1 MGRALYFKIMLMLKN
16 NLLSFGTLNMKRKLM
31 ALFILLM
38 LMVPAAGVSAQTV
51 FKIGKDIDIAE
62 DQRVDNAVAVG
73 GQITVSGLVEKN
85 LVTVGGSIV
94 LTSRA
99 VVRGDITCIGGVVVQ
114 GSGAQI
120 YGRINEINSSN
131 VFAALSS
138 AFYEEEDEWS
148 WLADIM
154 AFCFFL
160 MLVVLAL
167 LLAFLFPRPL
177 NAVADGIRLN
187 KIKSFFWGALAALM
201 TIPFFTLLAL
211 SFVGIPLI
219 PLAFSLILLAFM
231 FGFIAISMLLGRF
244 VLTKAFRSHNPSPV
258 RETLLGLILWW
269 IIGWLPFYAGMLIK
283 AVVITMGFGGVLL
296 ALFYSGYKG
305 RTLPESPTNTESA
318 VH

>member
-1 MGRALYFKIMLMLKN
+1 M
-16 NLLSFGTLNMKRKLM
+16 MKRKFIV
-31 ALFILLM
+31 LFVLLM
-38 LMVPAAGVSAQTV
+38 LTAPAADVFAQTI
-51 FKIGKDIDIAE
+51 FKIGKDIDIAA
-62 DQRVDNAVAVG
+62 DQRVDNAVVVG

-94 LTSRA
+94 LTSGA

-148 WLADIM
+148 WLSGIM

-160 MLVVLAL
+160 MLVVLAI
-167 LLAFLFPRPL
+167 LLAFLLPRPL
-177 NAVADGIRLN
+177 CAVADRISLN
-187 KIKSFFWGALAALM
+187 KFQSFFWGALAALM
-201 TIPFFTLLAL
+201 TVPFFTLLAL
-211 SFVGIPLI
+211 SFIGIPLI

-244 VLTKAFRSHNPSPV
+244 ILTKAFRGHHPSPV

-296 ALFYSGYKG
+296 AIFYGGYKR
-305 RTLPESPTNTESA
+305 RTPPEAQTNAQAA